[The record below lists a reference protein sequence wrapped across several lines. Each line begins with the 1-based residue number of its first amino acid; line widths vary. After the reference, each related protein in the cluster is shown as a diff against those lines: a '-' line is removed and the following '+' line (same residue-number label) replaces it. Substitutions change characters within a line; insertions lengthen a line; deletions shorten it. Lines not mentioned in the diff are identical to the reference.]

1 MNRSRF
7 VFLIVTLATDLAA
20 IGLAVFSAHRL
31 QRLVQPE
38 SVDRLLAY
46 APYLLL
52 LSGSTL
58 LVLYFYRRYHRR
70 QPQSLIDSLS
80 AVAGPVTIANLI
92 ALSGVAFFLRSPVDI
107 EPVNYPRAF
116 LVYTWAFSV
125 LFISL
130 DRFMLARAFAF
141 LQARHVGRDRVLVV
155 GTGEVGRMLVQK
167 LQSAG
172 GVAHEVVGFVDTNPE
187 SPTPVGVPVLGH
199 PADLPTI
206 IESHSVNEVVIG
218 LPEGS
223 HRQLVQLI
231 ALCEREKVSI
241 KVFPDV
247 FQIMATE
254 VTVSDL
260 AGLPLLTVRDVA
272 LRGWRLSMKRGYDLV
287 LGSLLLV
294 FFSPLMLFIALL
306 VKLESPGPIFFIQER
321 MGLDAR
327 PFPMLKFRSMRSD
340 AEKQGPGWTTAND
353 PRKTRLGSLLRRI
366 SFDELPQLI
375 NVVRG
380 DMSLVGPRPER
391 PVYVEQFRQVI
402 PRYMERHREKAG
414 LTGWAQVNG
423 LRGDTSIVERTKY
436 DLWYI
441 ENWSLWLD
449 FKICMRTAFR
459 IFSDRNAY

>member
-1 MNRSRF
+1 MIRARF
-7 VFLIVTLATDLAA
+7 VFQVVTLVTDLAA
-20 IGLAVFSAHRL
+20 ICLAVFSAHRL
-31 QRLVQPE
+31 QRLVKPG

-46 APYLLL
+46 APFLLL
-52 LSGSTL
+52 LAGSTV
-58 LVLYFYRRYHRR
+58 LVLYFSRRYHRR

-80 AVAGPVTIANLI
+80 VVAGPVTVASLI
-92 ALSGVAFFLRSPVDI
+92 ALAGVAFFFRSPVDAV
-107 EPVNYPRAF
+107 PVNYPRAF
-116 LVYTWAFSV
+116 LIYTWVFSI
-125 LFISL
+125 LFVSL
-130 DRFMLARAFAF
+130 GRFLLARVFAF
-141 LQARHVGRDRVLVV
+141 FQARHVGRDRVLVV
-155 GTGEVGRMLVQK
+155 GTGEIGRMLVQK

-172 GVAHEVVGFVDTNPE
+172 GVAHEVVGFVDTNPDT
-187 SPTPVGVPVLGH
+187 PTVVGVPVLGR

-206 IESHSVNEVVIG
+206 IESHGVDEVVIG
-218 LPEGS
+218 VPEGS
-223 HRQLVQLI
+223 HHLLVQLI
-231 ALCEREKVSI
+231 SLCEREKVSI

-254 VTVSDL
+254 VTVGDL

-287 LGSLLLV
+287 FGSLMLI

-306 VKLESPGPIFFIQER
+306 IKLESPGPIFFIQER

-340 AEKQGPGWTTAND
+340 AEREGPGWTTADD

-436 DLWYI
+436 DLWYT
-441 ENWSLWLD
+441 ENWSIWLD
-449 FKICMRTAFR
+449 IKICVRTAFR
-459 IFSDRNAY
+459 LFRDRNAY